1 MKTNENTRWIAIML
15 LAASGL
21 FFVMGFNYPLLQTGY
36 GIGPITIKN
45 DYVYLFTS
53 FQYFFEQGEIF
64 IGFLLLFFTVVF
76 PILKYIFLAIT
87 LAGRRLPR
95 HHSVGT
101 ILEII
106 NKWAMLDV
114 FIVAVLILNMKF
126 DSAII
131 ISKLQ
136 AGTSLFAISVIL
148 LMACSFI
155 IQRSMPRN
163 QPAVK

>member
-1 MKTNENTRWIAIML
+1 MKANENTRWIAIML

-21 FFVMGFNYPLLQTGY
+21 FFVLGLNYPLLQTGY
-36 GIGPITIKN
+36 GIGPITIKS

-53 FQYFFEQGEIF
+53 FQYFFAQGEIF
-64 IGFLLLFFTVVF
+64 IGFLLLFFTIIF
-76 PILKYIFLAIT
+76 PILKYFFLAIT

-95 HHSVGT
+95 HHTVNT
-101 ILEII
+101 VLEII

-114 FIVAVLILNMKF
+114 FVVAVLILNMKF

-131 ISKLQ
+131 LSKLQ
-136 AGTSLFAISVIL
+136 VGTSLFAISIIL

-155 IQRSMPRN
+155 IQRSLRRGEPTD
-163 QPAVK
+163 K